1 MSTLNPELSQ
11 RARAWMSDDPD
22 QSTRDDLERRLTAA
36 EAGDEA
42 ELTELKGAFDGTL
55 QFGTAGLR
63 GAMGPGPNRMNVAV
77 VSRAAAGIGAYLRE
91 VVGEARRVAEQLGAM
106 EASAVALTEV
116 FERINASVRRLDETT
131 QLNAAQ
137 ADSAARACRSLED
150 RADVLQRSV
159 RIFRTV

>member
-91 VVGEARRVAEQLGAM
+91 VVGEARVVIGYDARYNSRTFAE
-106 EASAVALTEV
+106 T
-116 FERINASVRRLDETT
+116 
-131 QLNAAQ
+131 
-137 ADSAARACRSLED
+137 SAAILTAAGHHVIPLL
-150 RADVLQRSV
+150 A
-159 RIFRTV
+159 RTA